1 MPTSINI
8 HTFENI
14 SYRTFHGLAGFI
26 ADALPDKFG
35 NQLIDQYFI
44 SKGKTSDDITA
55 LDRLLYIGNRAMGA
69 LEFRTAIKLEKIDSS
84 IALNLND
91 LSTLAEMVIN
101 NKNEFEKNFKKQII
115 KQQLIY

>member
-1 MPTSINI
+1 
-8 HTFENI
+8 
-14 SYRTFHGLAGFI
+14 
-26 ADALPDKFG
+26 
-35 NQLIDQYFI
+35 
-44 SKGKTSDDITA
+44 
-55 LDRLLYIGNRAMGA
+55 MGA